1 MTDTAQ
7 AMEGVGANY
16 DFAMMMEARAR
27 TWRAIG
33 EIADAIAPGMS
44 EAEGLALTRRV
55 LKDAE
60 LLRGWHGAW
69 IRFGENTLKPFGE
82 QAEPGPVLQENDIF
96 FLDLGPVWRKW
107 EADAGATFVVGS
119 DPDMHAARRD
129 VRAIFDSVQAHWIAT
144 GATGRDLYAF
154 AEAEAAR
161 LGWTLNLDLSGHRL
175 ADFPHSAH
183 YKGALAD
190 IGFRP
195 APDLWV
201 LEIHIRHPERP
212 FGAFFEDMLRAPA

>member
-1 MTDTAQ
+1 MSQ
-7 AMEGVGANY
+7 NQSVIEGVGENY
-16 DFAMMMEARAR
+16 DYAMMMEARAR
-27 TWRAIG
+27 TWRAID
-33 EIADAIAPGMS
+33 EIASRIAPGMS
-44 EAEGLALTRRV
+44 EAEGLALTRQI

-107 EADAGATFVVGS
+107 EADAGETFVVGN
-119 DPDMHAARRD
+119 DPDMHAAKRD
-129 VRAIFDSVQAHWIAT
+129 VHVIFDNVAAHWRAT
-144 GATGRDLYAF
+144 KASGAELYAF
-154 AEAEAAR
+154 ATQEARR

-183 YKGALAD
+183 YKGPLAEVD
-190 IGFRP
+190 FNP

-212 FGAFFEDMLRAPA
+212 FGAFFEDILRA